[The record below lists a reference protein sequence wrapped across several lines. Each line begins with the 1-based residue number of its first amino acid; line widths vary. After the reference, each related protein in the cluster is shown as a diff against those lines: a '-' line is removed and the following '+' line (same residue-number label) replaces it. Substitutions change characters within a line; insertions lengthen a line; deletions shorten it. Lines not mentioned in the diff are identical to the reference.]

1 MTQHSAWVSYGGDA
15 RIELAVGLVAA
26 AGAAVYAGTRLR
38 RPVRPVR
45 PGQGTVAV
53 MFLAWGVA
61 IVGLLVGSSIYIQQ
75 YLRDNHL
82 TKVTT
87 AADPITPVTFLAV
100 VAIFV
105 IILTR
110 GGLSFRARL
119 GSAII
124 GALAAPWIFELPFDL
139 IVMARTASLQPDP
152 ALYRALFFVPLCLVA
167 ITTLALLILSPMVRL
182 TRATFFTFALM
193 LFLFAVWALDG
204 FGYPSTPAPIALNM
218 VSKVLAF
225 ATALTLFLPPRLSQ
239 WRTTQPPGP
248 GAEQVP
254 RPARPQPRTRRPV
267 AAALAIPGG
276 GAVIPTLVMAP
287 PILDTAVSKETLMKA
302 SAAVRAAVP
311 VSQASPGAPVIRQW
325 PPANRLIRS

>member
-1 MTQHSAWVSYGGDA
+1 MTQHGAWVSYGGDA
-15 RIELAVGLVAA
+15 RIGLAVGLLAT
-26 AGAAVYAGTRLR
+26 AGAVVYAGTRLR
-38 RPVRPVR
+38 HPVRAVR

-53 MFLAWGVA
+53 MFLAWAVA
-61 IVGLLVGSSIYIQQ
+61 IVGLLVGISFYIQQ

-82 TKVTT
+82 TKITS
-87 AADPITPVTFLAV
+87 ASDPVTPVTLLAV

-105 IILTR
+105 VILTR
-110 GGLSFRARL
+110 GGLSSRARL

-152 ALYRALFFVPLCLVA
+152 ALYRAAFFVPLFLVA

-193 LFLFAVWALDG
+193 LLVFAVWALDG
-204 FGYPSTPAPIALNM
+204 FGYPSAPAPIALNM

-239 WRTTQPPGP
+239 WRTAQPSRPGTEQTTLPVLPNPGP
-248 GAEQVP
+248 ASP
-254 RPARPQPRTRRPV
+254 RPSRV
-267 AAALAIPGG
+267 
-276 GAVIPTLVMAP
+276 GA
-287 PILDTAVSKETLMKA
+287 
-302 SAAVRAAVP
+302 
-311 VSQASPGAPVIRQW
+311 Q
-325 PPANRLIRS
+325 

>member
-182 TRATFFTFALM
+182 TKATFFTFALM

-225 ATALTLFLPPRLSQ
+225 ATALTLLLQPRLSQ
-239 WRTTQPPGP
+239 WRTTPAARPERRDPRAPPL
-248 GAEQVP
+248 
-254 RPARPQPRTRRPV
+254 PQPRTRQRV
-267 AAALAIPGG
+267 TAILAIPGG
-276 GAVIPTLVMAP
+276 GAVIPRAVAP
-287 PILDTAVSKETLMKA
+287 FIYDTAVRKETLMKA
-302 SAAVRAAVP
+302 STATGGR
-311 VSQASPGAPVIRQW
+311 
-325 PPANRLIRS
+325 